1 MAASVVGRPR
11 WMRAERRV
19 HRRRSQ
25 SRCHRT
31 TVSGWTST
39 SAPRQ
44 PRLGQHDPKQAI
56 SPSKLRTGD
65 GASQRVELLPERE
78 ILDDQFVRSATGQ
91 RHSADEEKDGLKH
104 ASILSCYAQGINVG
118 RAVLILANDNAPIPR
133 PIAAPGEGRVV
144 AIPQVGGLHHRY
156 ERQAA

>member
-1 MAASVVGRPR
+1 MPSHHGVGLDEHERAAPVV
-11 WMRAERRV
+11 
-19 HRRRSQ
+19 
-25 SRCHRT
+25 
-31 TVSGWTST
+31 
-39 SAPRQ
+39 

-78 ILDDQFVRSATGQ
+78 ILDDQFVMSATGQ

-118 RAVLILANDNAPIPR
+118 RAVLILANDR
-133 PIAAPGEGRVV
+133 
-144 AIPQVGGLHHRY
+144 
-156 ERQAA
+156 